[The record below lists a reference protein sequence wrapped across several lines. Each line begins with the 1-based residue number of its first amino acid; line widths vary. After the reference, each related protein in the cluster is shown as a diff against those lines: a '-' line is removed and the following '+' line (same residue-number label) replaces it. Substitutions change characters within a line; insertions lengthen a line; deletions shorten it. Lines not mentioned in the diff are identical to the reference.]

1 MKFRIGIA
9 ITASLALLLSGCGAG
24 SDQSK
29 GPIITGEVVR
39 CTDIKTTNNA
49 TEDLTL
55 ECLDG
60 LTGTNVAAIKGPAII
75 NVWGSWCKPCKEEMP
90 YFAEFYATMDPNM
103 QLIGV
108 DVEEKRIEDG
118 RMFARTNGIKW
129 PNLYDGEGIT
139 RKYFGMGV
147 PVTWFIGESGKV
159 VYKKVGPVKSADELR
174 VLTFKYLGDRG

>member
-1 MKFRIGIA
+1 MKIRIGIA
-9 ITASLALLLSGCGAG
+9 LTACLAILLTGCGG
-24 SDQSK
+24 SDELV
-29 GPIITGEVVR
+29 ITGDVVR
-39 CTDIKTTNNA
+39 CDGIKTTDNA
-49 TEDLTL
+49 SEDLSL

-60 LTGTNVAAIKGPAII
+60 LAGKNVAAIKGPAII

-90 YFAEFYATMDPNM
+90 YFAEFYAGMDPNI
-103 QLIGV
+103 QLIGI

-147 PVTWFIGESGKV
+147 PVTWFIGENGEV
-159 VYKKVGPVKSADELR
+159 LHKKVGPVESAEELR
-174 VLTFKYLGDRG
+174 LLTFKYLGNQR

>member
-1 MKFRIGIA
+1 MKVRIGIA
-9 ITASLALLLSGCGAG
+9 LAATLTLLLSGCGG
-24 SDQSK
+24 SDQSD
-29 GPIITGEVVR
+29 GLIITGEVVR
-39 CTDIKTTNNA
+39 CTDIKTTDNA
-49 TEDLTL
+49 SEDLTL

-60 LTGTNVAAIKGPAII
+60 LVGTNVAAIKGPAII

-90 YFAEFYATMDPNM
+90 YFAEFYETMDPNM

-147 PVTWFIGESGKV
+147 PVTWFIGESGNV

-174 VLTFKYLGDRG
+174 VLTFKYLGNRG

>member
-1 MKFRIGIA
+1 MKFRLSLA
-9 ITASLALLLSGCGAG
+9 LAASLVLLLSGCGDSNQ
-24 SDQSK
+24 SD
-29 GPIITGEVVR
+29 GLIITGEVVR
-39 CTDIKTTNNA
+39 CTDIRTIENA
-49 TEDLTL
+49 SEDLTL

-60 LTGTNVAAIKGPAII
+60 LVGTNVAAIKGPAII

-108 DVEEKRIEDG
+108 NVEEKRIEDG

-139 RKYFGMGV
+139 RPYFGMGV
-147 PVTWFIGESGKV
+147 PVTWFIGESGNV
-159 VYKKVGPVKSADELR
+159 VHKKVGPVKSADELR
-174 VLTFKYLGDRG
+174 VLTFKYLGNRG